1 MDRPGGMSM
10 INKYKWPIILVI
22 AAVAAGSY
30 FYLHFYARGINAL
43 LIFSASYER
52 FDRAISEFSLNR
64 TDDLGRQ
71 AGEALS
77 DLQARSTFRLSS
89 LIRNDGALM
98 DQAREIAGLARTECE
113 NLQAYSRA
121 SRTQA
126 VGMDRLAEELS
137 VLSEKRK
144 AAFARFKELGGI
156 KERI

>member
-1 MDRPGGMSM
+1 M
-10 INKYKWPIILVI
+10 INKYKWLIILGIV
-22 AAVAAGSY
+22 AVAGGSY

-43 LIFSASYER
+43 LAFSASHER
-52 FDRAISEFSLNR
+52 FDRAIAEFSLNR

-89 LIRNDGALM
+89 LIKNDGALM
-98 DQAREIAGLARTECE
+98 GQAREIAGLARSEYE
-113 NLQAYSRA
+113 SLQAYSRA
-121 SRTQA
+121 LQTQA
-126 VGMDRLAEELS
+126 VGADSLAKEFG
-137 VLSEKRK
+137 VLHEKRK